1 MAEKKPQPSQQQ
13 NVKIRYEETQ
23 ALYASQFMINAS
35 DEDIIINFSSGHISD
50 PNTGESIMPIHTRIA
65 LTPSATIR
73 LVNTLTQV
81 INNMQQTQ
89 QVKASEPNQEHEA
102 GLPKISS

>member
-1 MAEKKPQPSQQQ
+1 MAEKKPQAQQQ

-35 DEDIIINFSSGHISD
+35 DEDIVINFSSGHLSD

-81 INNMQQTQ
+81 VNNMQQTQ
-89 QVKASEPNQEHEA
+89 QVKENGHNQDHEA

>member
-1 MAEKKPQPSQQQ
+1 MAEKKTQAPQQQ
-13 NVKIRYEETQ
+13 SVKIRYEETQ

-35 DEDIIINFSSGHISD
+35 DEDIVINFSSGHISD
-50 PNTGESIMPIHTRIA
+50 PNTGESVMPIHTRIA
-65 LTPSATIR
+65 LTPSATVR
-73 LVNTLTQV
+73 LINTLTQV

-89 QVKASEPNQEHEA
+89 QVKESEHNQKHEA